1 MQIAEESTMPKR
13 LLLLLLIALGG
24 LPLARAEDTNKVQ
37 LMFVQTA
44 DSFKADDQTLRLVN
58 VS

>member
-1 MQIAEESTMPKR
+1 MHTR
-13 LLLLLLIALGG
+13 LLLLLLIALCG
-24 LPLARAEDTNKVQ
+24 LPLARAEDTKVQ

>member
-1 MQIAEESTMPKR
+1 MHTTEERTMHTR
-13 LLLLLLIALGG
+13 LLLLLLIALCG
-24 LPLARAEDTNKVQ
+24 LPLARAEDTKVQ